1 VEDRRDDV
9 TDALRFPIGDFRA
22 PATTTESERVALIE
36 QIEAAPARLREAI
49 KGLGREQLE
58 TSYRPGGWTVRQ
70 VVHHVPDSHLNSYM
84 RFRLALT
91 EDEPTIKPYQE
102 DRWAELPDAR
112 TAPPE
117 MSLDLLEA
125 LHRRW
130 TRLLRSLT
138 PPDWERRFRHPELG
152 LMSLERTLALYA
164 WHGRHHVAH
173 ITSLRDR
180 MGWH

>member
-1 VEDRRDDV
+1 MTDD
-9 TDALRFPIGDFRA
+9 LRYPIGTFRA
-22 PATTTESERVALIE
+22 PATTTEAERSALIE
-36 QIEAAPARLREAI
+36 QIDDAPARLREAVQ
-49 KGLGREQLE
+49 GLGREQLE
-58 TSYRPGGWTVRQ
+58 TPYRPGGWTVRQ
-70 VVHHVPDSHLNSYM
+70 VVHHVPDSHLNSYV

-91 EDEPTIKPYQE
+91 EDEPTIRSYQE

-112 TAPPE
+112 TAPLE
-117 MSLDLLEA
+117 VSLDLLDA

-173 ITSLRDR
+173 VTSLRDR